1 MQQMNDP
8 MEKAIEGMSAA
19 EPETIDAVVLNA
31 ERGHVRS
38 MIALADFWY
47 DNQDL
52 EVSIQWMQRA
62 EDALSDD
69 DFESPI
75 YLASALDLG
84 LGAGSYDERKERAL
98 RYLER
103 AADADNVVVMHTLMS
118 YYLYGLNGARRDKER
133 FMYWAS
139 RAASLGSEA
148 AKEVMRPGSTTFDDA
163 DLGA

>member
-19 EPETIDAVVLNA
+19 EPKTIDAVVQNA

-38 MIALADFWY
+38 MIALSDFWY

-52 EVSIQWMQRA
+52 EASIQWMQRA
-62 EDALSDD
+62 EDTVTADD
-69 DFESPI
+69 VESPI
-75 YLASALDLG
+75 YLASALDRG
-84 LGAGSYDERKERAL
+84 LGAGSYGERKERAL

-118 YYLYGLNGARRDKER
+118 YYLYGLNGAQRNRAR

-148 AKEVMRPGSTTFDDA
+148 AKEVVQPGSTAFDDA
-163 DLGA
+163 G